1 MKKLIVIFALFFS
14 AVQTNAQVE
23 DRFQSLLETDLKE
36 FAKPLATSIGV
47 GFNSGSYHDAY
58 VPKIFGFSIGV
69 RGMLMLIP
77 DAQLTFTPKGL
88 PEHYNADKET
98 ATIFGGKGT
107 AYSGPLGYI
116 TYPAGINKNY
126 FPLAT
131 PQASV
136 SMFGTELMVR
146 YLPEIQVGDE
156 TLKLFGFGIK
166 HSISQYIPLIPI
178 DIAVQYTNN
187 SFSVSNIVEVKTS
200 AFNIHASKSL
210 GLATVYGGIQYETSK
225 LDLEYTYK
233 DQNGTAPQLNN
244 KKIKLSFEDKSNMR
258 LTAGAAVNLAFL
270 VINAD
275 YSIGTQNTVSVGV
288 SLEL

>member
-1 MKKLIVIFALFFS
+1 MKKLIVILAIFFS
-14 AVQTNAQVE
+14 FVRINAQVE

-36 FAKPLATSIGV
+36 FAQPLTTSIGV

-77 DAQLTFTPKGL
+77 YEQLTFTPKGL
-88 PEHYNADKET
+88 PEHYTADKET
-98 ATIFGGKGT
+98 ATIFGDKGT
-107 AYSGPLGYI
+107 AYAGPLGYI

-126 FPLAT
+126 FPLFA

-146 YLPEIQVGDE
+146 FVPEIQVGDE

-166 HSISQYIPLIPI
+166 HSISQYIPLLPL
-178 DIAVQYTNN
+178 DIAVQYINN
-187 SFSVSNIVEVKTS
+187 SFSVSNILDVKTS
-200 AFNIHASKSL
+200 AFNVHASKSL
-210 GLATVYGGIQYETSK
+210 GVATIYGGIQYETSK

-233 DQNGTAPQLNN
+233 DENGTAKNLDGQ
-244 KKIKLSFEDKSNMR
+244 KLSISFDKQSNMR
-258 LTAGAAVNLAFL
+258 ITAGAAVNLAFL

-275 YSIGTQNTVSVGV
+275 YSIGTQNSVSVGV
-288 SLEL
+288 SLEF

>member
-1 MKKLIVIFALFFS
+1 MKKIIVFVVLLVFS
-14 AVQTNAQVE
+14 VRLSAQVE

-36 FAKPLATSIGV
+36 FAQPLATSIGV
-47 GFNSGSYHDAY
+47 GFNSGTYHDAY

-77 DAQLTFTPKGL
+77 DEQLTFTPKGL
-88 PEHYNADKET
+88 PENYVSDKET

-107 AYSGPLGYI
+107 AYSGPLGYV

-126 FPLAT
+126 FPLVA

-146 YLPEIQVGDE
+146 FVPETKVGDE
-156 TLKLFGFGIK
+156 TIKLFGFGIK

-187 SFSVSNIVEVKTS
+187 NFSVSNILDVKTS
-200 AFNIHASKSL
+200 AFNIHASKSFIV
-210 GLATVYGGIQYETSK
+210 ATIYGGIQYETSS
-225 LDLEYTYK
+225 LNLEYTYK
-233 DQNGTAPQLNN
+233 DENGTAPELNGQ
-244 KKIKLSFEDKSNMR
+244 KFELNFEEQSNMR
-258 LTAGAAVNLAFL
+258 ITAGAAVNLAFL

-275 YSIGTQNTVSVGV
+275 YSIGTQNSVSVGV